1 MLSFGAPEGAV
12 TTLSG
17 AAGTIVLSLLVGM
30 LSSSPIFALLLL
42 KRFRWL
48 ALLLLPEYELL
59 KLAASDGDSGAAEI
73 VVFDIARSTFQFCNN
88 NII

>member
-1 MLSFGAPEGAV
+1 VLSFGAPEGAV
-12 TTLSG
+12 TTSSG
-17 AAGTIVLSLLVGM
+17 ATGTIVLSLLGI

-59 KLAASDGDSGAAEI
+59 KLVVSEGDMGAAAI
-73 VVFDIARSTFQFCNN
+73 VVFDIARSTYFKFCGK
-88 NII
+88 